1 MGNSGGGKS
10 LFLFQVARELNKL
23 LENEQD
29 KTHKRKEKVV
39 MIKLNEFNVFL
50 VEDEKKQSLEDYVQE
65 IIKENKESRT

>member
-29 KTHKRKEKVV
+29 KTNKRREKVV
-39 MIKLNEFNVFL
+39 MIKLNEFNTFL
-50 VEDEKKQSLEDYVQE
+50 VEADGKQSLEDFVQ
-65 IIKENKESRT
+65 